1 MKKQEVEERAR
12 QILVNHGLYGIPVD
26 PVVLANR
33 NGIHVVNV
41 TFSEKGISGIAAR
54 RGELVI
60 ILAEQSEPPY
70 RKRFTIAHEL
80 GHHFLH
86 LKSDGEVVDQEV
98 DLLREAG
105 TGDPGVPRTRQ
116 EVEANQFAA
125 ALLMPAELVKQ
136 EWTKYRSIEG
146 MARRFQVSQQAMG
159 IRIVQLG
166 LA

>member
-1 MKKQEVEERAR
+1 MKKQEVEEQAK
-12 QILVNHGLYGIPVD
+12 QTLVSHGLYSVPVD

-33 NGIHVVNV
+33 DGIRVVNA
-41 TFSEKGISGIAAR
+41 TFSENGTSGLIAR
-54 RGELVI
+54 RGKQVLV
-60 ILAEQSEPPY
+60 LVEQSDPPY

-86 LKSDGEVVDQEV
+86 LSSDGEIVDREA

-105 TGDPGVPRTRQ
+105 IADHVDPRIRR
-116 EVEANQFAA
+116 EIEANQFAA
-125 ALLMPAELVKQ
+125 ALLMPAALVKR

-146 MARRFQVSQQAMG
+146 MARHFQVSQQAMG
-159 IRIVQLG
+159 IRVVQLG

>member
-1 MKKQEVEERAR
+1 MKKQQVVEQAK
-12 QILVNHGLYGIPVD
+12 QTLVSHGLYSVPVD

-33 NGIHVVNV
+33 GGIRVVNA
-41 TFSEKGISGIAAR
+41 TFSENGTSGVVAR
-54 RGELVI
+54 RGKQVLILV
-60 ILAEQSEPPY
+60 EQSDPPY

-86 LKSDGEVVDQEV
+86 LSSDGEFVDQEV
-98 DLLREAG
+98 DILREEG
-105 TGDPGVPRTRQ
+105 TGDLDSPRTSQ

-125 ALLMPAELVKQ
+125 ALLMPAELVKR
-136 EWTKYRSIEG
+136 EWPKYQSIEG
-146 MARRFQVSQQAMG
+146 MARRFQVSWQAMG